1 VHPSQQARGPSLRRA
16 ARRTAWACGQQKYVC
31 SRNASC
37 THAGTLT
44 LVICLPRCPD
54 VFAPHCASAAR
65 GIAVQAT
72 SKRANPPPCTSVAV
86 PGRALGPAQTS
97 RLRLRGKF
105 NFHRTRAV
113 LGSTPGGG
121 MPAGDARD
129 SPVRPLHSGQLAKKT
144 RSLFAVWQSRFC
156 VLVGVRGAPSVTLRY
171 WDSERAYK
179 KDPRLA
185 RGEICMRVDPCNV
198 LAHKVA
204 GPVPTMHLQLPGRT
218 WQFRAQEE
226 RQIDDW
232 VGVFKKLADSRAEH
246 AKQAAARAACSEPE
260 PEPLPSVG
268 ELGMRIALRSRCE
281 GHSAI

>member
-1 VHPSQQARGPSLRRA
+1 MY
-16 ARRTAWACGQQKYVC
+16 AC
-31 SRNASC
+31 RNSN
-37 THAGTLT
+37 
-44 LVICLPRCPD
+44 PRD
-54 VFAPHCASAAR
+54 LL
-65 GIAVQAT
+65 AT
-72 SKRANPPPCTSVAV
+72 VS
-86 PGRALGPAQTS
+86 S
-97 RLRLRGKF
+97 RLCAALCVRGEGDHERAPSVSSASQEQAICIF
-105 NFHRTRAV
+105 AGQTTPPSEHRNFKGSPYFGPRT
-113 LGSTPGGG
+113 GGG
-121 MPAGDARD
+121 MPAGAARD

-144 RSLFAVWQSRFC
+144 RSLFAGWQSRFC

-171 WDSERAYK
+171 WDSERAYQK
-179 KDPRLA
+179 EPHLA

-246 AKQAAARAACSEPE
+246 VKQAAARAARPDPE
-260 PEPLPSVG
+260 HEQLPSVG

>member
-1 VHPSQQARGPSLRRA
+1 MY
-16 ARRTAWACGQQKYVC
+16 AC
-31 SRNASC
+31 RNSC
-37 THAGTLT
+37 VGTLT
-44 LVICLPRCPD
+44 LVICLPRCPG

-65 GIAVQAT
+65 GIT
-72 SKRANPPPCTSVAV
+72 NECSRCLHSKPITFCGA
-86 PGRALGPAQTS
+86 
-97 RLRLRGKF
+97 RLRLRRSGASSGGCSLVQ
-105 NFHRTRAV
+105 H
-113 LGSTPGGG
+113 GG
-121 MPAGDARD
+121 MPAGAEPGGGIPAGAARD
-129 SPVRPLHSGQLAKKT
+129 SQVKPLHSGQLAKKT
-144 RSLFAVWQSRFC
+144 RSLFAGWQSRFC

-171 WDSERAYK
+171 WDSERAYQ
-179 KDPRLA
+179 KDPHLA

-232 VGVFKKLADSRAEH
+232 VGVFKKLADLRAEH
-246 AKQAAARAACSEPE
+246 AKQAAARAARPDPE

-268 ELGMRIALRSRCE
+268 VLGMRIALRSRCE